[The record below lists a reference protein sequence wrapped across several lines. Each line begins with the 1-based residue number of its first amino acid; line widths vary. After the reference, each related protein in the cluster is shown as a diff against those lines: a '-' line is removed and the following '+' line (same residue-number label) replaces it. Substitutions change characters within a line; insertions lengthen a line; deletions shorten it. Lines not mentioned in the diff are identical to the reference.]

1 MVMSDKRKVGEPR
14 REKSTMDK
22 PQEEFIEQQSI
33 PSHEKRPD
41 DKIERK
47 ERNGGGNL
55 PGDKS
60 NGARRNIRLD
70 V

>member
-1 MVMSDKRKVGEPR
+1 
-14 REKSTMDK
+14 MDK